1 MLLRF
6 SGNIESIRAD
16 LAPDCITRIN
26 SQFLLAYR
34 NVASITASPLNKFR
48 NALFPKCYALM
59 DTSAITA
66 TGAIALRE
74 YPGLRLTGKDV
85 LVGFIDTGI
94 DYTNRLFQTYTGATR
109 IRAIWD
115 QTIPSSP
122 TQNTSSNPLPY
133 GFGTEYE
140 STQINKAL
148 TSADPYEI
156 VPSVDTN
163 GHGTYLA
170 SVACGTT
177 LPEIPFTSMAPDS
190 ELLVVKL
197 KPAKQ
202 NLRDF
207 YGIPSTVDCFG
218 EDDIMLALQYLI
230 TKAFRLGKS
239 IAICLGFGTNQ
250 GDHNNSTILEQY
262 LSLLE
267 NNRGICIVSAAG
279 NELGYN
285 GHFHANALEPTGL
298 STARPKQIQTAIEI
312 NVNKSSEFFQ
322 NTSIDFSLEL
332 WGQSPDLPRL
342 AVTSPS
348 GEKNAAIPYIRADS
362 VTLSFLYEGTTVYIE
377 VSSTDIATGN
387 PMYFVHFSNAA
398 EGIWTLEVTH
408 TQPIDA
414 WLPVHAFLTGDIFFV
429 RPDPDITITSPGNGS
444 GTITVAGYNHT
455 NDALYVHSSRG
466 YTRFGRIKPDIA
478 APSVDIYGAFLSQI
492 PLFTR
497 RSGTS
502 IGAAITAGAG
512 ALLLEWGYVNGNNP
526 NISTRF
532 IREFLIRGA
541 KRPPNRIIPNRAYG
555 FGILD
560 LYNSFDQFR
569 IRD

>member
-1 MLLRF
+1 MLLRY

-16 LAPDCITRIN
+16 LAPDCIWRIN
-26 SQFLLAYR
+26 SQFVLAYR
-34 NVASITASPLNKFR
+34 SATGIAASPLNKFR
-48 NALFPKCYALM
+48 NALYPKCYALM

-66 TGAIALRE
+66 TGAITLRE
-74 YPGLRLTGKDV
+74 FPGLRLTGKDV

-94 DYTNRLFQTYTGATR
+94 DYTNRLFQTYTGVTR

-115 QTIPSSP
+115 QTIPSP
-122 TQNTSSNPLPY
+122 AQNTSINSFPY

-140 STQINKAL
+140 AEQINRAL
-148 TSADPYEI
+148 TSSAPYEI

-170 SVACGTT
+170 SVASGTT
-177 LPEIPFTSMAPDS
+177 FPEIPFTSMAPDS

-218 EDDIMLALQYLI
+218 EDDIILALQYLI
-230 TKAFRLGKS
+230 TKAFQLGKA

-267 NNRGICIVSAAG
+267 NNRGICIASAAG

-285 GHFHANALEPTGL
+285 GHFHANASAPTGVP
-298 STARPKQIQTAIEI
+298 TTQPKQIQTAIEI
-312 NVNKSSEFFQ
+312 NVNKSSGRAK
-322 NTSIDFSLEL
+322 TSPIDFSLEI

-342 AVTSPS
+342 AISSPS
-348 GEKNAAIPYIRADS
+348 GEKNATIPYIRADS
-362 VTLSFLYEGTTVYIE
+362 TTLSFLYEGTTVYIE
-377 VSSTDIATGN
+377 ISSTDIATGN
-387 PMYFVHFSNAA
+387 PMYFVRFFNAA

-414 WLPVHAFLTGDIFFV
+414 WLPVHSFLTDDIFFV

-455 NDALYVHSSRG
+455 NDALYVNSSRG

-478 APSVDIYGAFLSQI
+478 APSVDVYGAFLAQL

-512 ALLLEWGYVNGNNP
+512 ALLLEWGYVNGSNP

-560 LYNSFDQFR
+560 LYNSFEQFR